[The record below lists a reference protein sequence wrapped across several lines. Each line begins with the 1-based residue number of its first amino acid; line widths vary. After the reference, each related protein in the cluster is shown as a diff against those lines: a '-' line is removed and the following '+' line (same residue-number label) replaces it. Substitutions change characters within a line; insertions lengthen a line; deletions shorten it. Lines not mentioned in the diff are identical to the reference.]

1 MQSSTPVSIID
12 THVHFW
18 DPDNLPYRWLV
29 NATAIGGAHL
39 PGDVAAQASSLNLD
53 GIVFVEA
60 GCDAD
65 QSLAEVDWV
74 ISLAEQ
80 EPRIQGIVASAPLEQ
95 GQAVRG
101 HLAAL
106 ADRPLVKGIR
116 RMVQSEPAGFSI
128 QPAFVEGVKLLPDY
142 GFSFDICTVHH
153 QLGDVITL
161 VDQCPDVSFV
171 LDHISKPDIKAGV
184 MEPWAAQITQL
195 AGYPNVTCKISGMA
209 TEADREAWTRQDL
222 KPYIDHVI
230 NAFGIDRVMYGGDW
244 PVSLLATTYVEWVET
259 LVWATADLGA
269 EAQDKLF
276 RQNAQRFYRLS

>member
-1 MQSSTPVSIID
+1 MSSTMPLSIVD

-18 DPDNLPYRWLV
+18 DPENLPYGWLA
-29 NATAIGGAHL
+29 NAPAIGSAHL
-39 PGDVAAQASSLNLD
+39 PSDVARQAASLNLD

-74 ISLAEQ
+74 MSLAEQ
-80 EPRIQGIVASAPLEQ
+80 ESRIQGIVASAPLEQ
-95 GQAVRG
+95 GVAVRD

-106 ADRPLVKGIR
+106 AARPLVRGIR

-128 QPAFVEGVKLLPDY
+128 QPAFVEGVKLLPEY
-142 GFSFDICTVHH
+142 GFSFDICSVHH
-153 QLGDVITL
+153 QLGDVLTL
-161 VDQCPDVSFV
+161 VDQCPEVSFV
-171 LDHISKPDIKAGV
+171 LDHISKPDIAASL
-184 MEPWAAQITQL
+184 MEPWATQITEL
-195 AGYPNVTCKISGMA
+195 AAYPNVECKISGLA
-209 TEADREAWTRQDL
+209 TEAGSEAWSREDL

-230 NAFGIDRVMYGGDW
+230 AAFGIDRVMYGGDW
-244 PVSLLATTYVEWVET
+244 PVSLLATTYMEWVET

-276 RQNAQRFYRLS
+276 RQNARRFYRLA

>member
-1 MQSSTPVSIID
+1 MSSTMPLSIID

-18 DPDNLPYRWLV
+18 DPENLPYGWLA
-29 NATAIGGAHL
+29 NAPAIGSAHL
-39 PGDVAAQASSLNLD
+39 PSDVAEQAASLKLD

-74 ISLAEQ
+74 TSLAEQ

-95 GQAVRG
+95 GKAVHG

-106 ADRPLVKGIR
+106 AARPLVRGIR

-128 QPAFVEGVKLLPDY
+128 QPAFVEGVKLLPEY
-142 GFSFDICTVHH
+142 GFSFDICSIHH
-153 QLGDVITL
+153 QLGDVLKL

-171 LDHISKPDIKAGV
+171 LDHISKPDIAANL
-184 MEPWAAQITQL
+184 MEPWATQITEL
-195 AGYPNVTCKISGMA
+195 AAYSNVECKISGLA
-209 TEADREAWTRQDL
+209 TEADSEAWTREDL

-230 NAFGIDRVMYGGDW
+230 AAFGIDRVMYGGDW
-244 PVSLLATTYVEWVET
+244 PVSLLATTYVDWVEI
-259 LVWATADLGA
+259 LAWATADLGA

-276 RQNAQRFYRLS
+276 RENARRFYRLP

>member
-1 MQSSTPVSIID
+1 MQSSMPVSIID

-18 DPDNLPYRWLV
+18 DPDNLPYRWLA

-39 PGDVAAQASSLNLD
+39 PSDVAEQASSLNLD

-74 ISLAEQ
+74 TSLAEQ

-95 GQAVRG
+95 GQAARG

-128 QPAFVEGVKLLPDY
+128 QPAFVEGVKLLPEY

-161 VDQCPDVSFV
+161 VDQCPDVAFV

-209 TEADREAWTRQDL
+209 TEADHEAWTREDL

-269 EAQDKLF
+269 EGQDKLF